1 MGKAMDFQKLRSRRR
16 RGIFL
21 KRLIILG
28 VIVAGVF
35 AVMSLNTFLVAWQ
48 LPTQVTG
55 FLQGFGGP
63 GYPVHL
69 PGGALRDV
77 KALGNDVAVLND
89 GNLFLFNR
97 NGREM
102 LSVQR
107 VHENT
112 VLLAGGN
119 RMLTYSV
126 GAPGFQ
132 IYLQGRLL
140 LDGEHSGSILAAALG
155 ERGNYAL
162 VSSSIQHVSEVMVF
176 DEQFEQRFGWGTR
189 ELVAFV
195 DLDPRGTGMAV
206 GSVGVR
212 GGELR
217 STVSIFD
224 ITVEEEPI
232 RVDFADELILSLSY
246 LGHAQIAVI
255 TDKGLRVLD
264 AARGNLLGRYD
275 LTGGRV
281 SLSRVSGE
289 HILLYIEDPRYRQM
303 RAVLFGARGQ
313 ELGQVSLEM
322 EARDMQVGG
331 RGVYILTAVGV
342 RRFDLAM
349 NPQGKIERSGIA
361 RILLAGN
368 VLYYVSQ
375 EEIAVFAQSDWEDE
389 E

>member
-28 VIVAGVF
+28 VIVAAVF
-35 AVMSLNTFLVAWQ
+35 MVMSLNTFLVAWQ
-48 LPTQVTG
+48 FPTQVTS

-63 GYPVHL
+63 GYPIQL

-77 KALGNDVAVLND
+77 KAIGNDVAVLND

-107 VHENT
+107 VNESAI
-112 VLLAGGN
+112 LLAGGN
-119 RMLTYSV
+119 RLLTYSV
-126 GAPGFQ
+126 GSTGFQ
-132 IYLQGRLL
+132 LYLHGQLL
-140 LDGEHSGSILAAALG
+140 LEGEHGNPILSAALG

-189 ELVAFV
+189 ELVVFV

-206 GSVGVR
+206 GSVGTR

-224 ITVEEEPI
+224 ITVDDEPVQ
-232 RVDFADELILSLSY
+232 VDFPDELILSLAY

-264 AARGNLLGRYD
+264 AASGNLLGRYD
-275 LTGGRV
+275 LAGERIA
-281 SLSRVSGE
+281 LSRVSGE
-289 HILLYIEDPRYRQM
+289 QILLYIEDPQYRQM
-303 RAVLFGARGQ
+303 RAVLFGGRGQ
-313 ELGQVSLEM
+313 ELGRASLEM
-322 EARDMQVGG
+322 EARDMQVGA

-342 RRFDLAM
+342 QRFDHAM
-349 NPQGKIERSGIA
+349 SPQGKIERSGML
-361 RILLAGN
+361 RLLLAGN
-368 VLYYVSQ
+368 VLYYFSE
-375 EEIAVFAQSDWEDE
+375 EEIGVLAQSDWEAGA
-389 E
+389 